1 MPCNRPDDHCPPCYL
16 LPSPGWLSECL
27 FVYCAYVMYVECI
40 SITDSRTHPLAHPR
54 PHHCAFRSGN
64 SDLSADD
71 SIMGYIDMLL
81 LQLGVFAH
89 FYRYPYLF
97 FLQFHFT
104 LREEWS
110 SHTKRQNRL
119 LTRLVGTTNALRFSG
134 LAIYCTFA
142 GFVGRVYFRQHGA
155 GQLSCAGDA
164 TARHCDVFRD
174 EICIYLGHSY
184 KRWSVLVGRGGRAR
198 KE

>member
-1 MPCNRPDDHCPPCYL
+1 
-16 LPSPGWLSECL
+16 
-27 FVYCAYVMYVECI
+27 
-40 SITDSRTHPLAHPR
+40 
-54 PHHCAFRSGN
+54 
-64 SDLSADD
+64 
-71 SIMGYIDMLL
+71 MLL

-198 KE
+198 KEEFKTFNPMIKFALTKATIITVVNRQRTFYLAARLCLPVVRLSLLSTT